1 MIPKSYKLFRLLGLE
16 IRLDRAWIAISV
28 ILAWHLAAEYSTG
41 PLPGGKHSIAFGI
54 AGAIGLIGS
63 LALHEFA
70 HLTAAH
76 FTGGRWAK
84 STLYV
89 FGGLSDPHKAPK
101 GTAAECCT
109 ALAGIS
115 FSLLLGTLFWLSAK
129 FAAAAG
135 ATGAGTALL
144 GFLAAA
150 NLLLALFNLLP
161 AFPLDAG
168 RIVRALH
175 WRKSGDIASS
185 TRWASLPGIPLSYGA
200 MGLGVLLFFPSGN
213 WAGLW
218 LFLAGFF
225 LHAASCAILDEL
237 AVHAA
242 LSERTVAQM
251 MSRNLVTTGPG
262 EPLSLLADQ
271 VMLGRCVSFVPVEE
285 NGTLLGYID
294 SGVLAGIDRDNW
306 TNTTVNDVFVALRA
320 EDCTTPETSAAQA
333 LKQLMGS
340 NRRKLMVVQD
350 NRLAG
355 VISLSDLM
363 GYPDV
368 LQQFGS
374 KLS

>member
-1 MIPKSYKLFRLLGLE
+1 MFPKSYKLFKLLGLE
-16 IRLDRAWIAISV
+16 IRLDRAWVVVSV
-28 ILAWHLAAEYSTG
+28 VLAWHLAAEYSPG
-41 PLPGGKHSIAFGI
+41 PWPGGQNSIAFGI

-63 LALHEFA
+63 LVLHELA

-76 FTGGRWAK
+76 ITGGRWTK

-89 FGGLSDPHKAPK
+89 FGGLSDPHKAPR
-101 GTAAECCT
+101 GAAAECCT
-109 ALAGIS
+109 AAAGIL
-115 FSLLLGTLFWLSAK
+115 FSLLLGALFWISAK
-129 FAAAAG
+129 SAAAAG
-135 ATGAGTALL
+135 AMGAGTALL

-161 AFPLDAG
+161 AYPLDAG

-175 WRKSGDIASS
+175 WKKSGDIASS
-185 TRWASLPGIPLSYGA
+185 TRWASLPGVPLSYGA

-237 AVHAA
+237 AVNAA

-251 MSRNLVTTGPG
+251 MSRNPVTTGPG
-262 EPLSLLADQ
+262 QPLSQLADQ

-285 NGTLLGYID
+285 NGILLGYID

-333 LKQLMGS
+333 LDQLKGS

-363 GYPDV
+363 GYLDV
-368 LQQFGS
+368 PRQLDSRQV
-374 KLS
+374 